1 MAPRK
6 KETLVSSSPKKSYAE
21 VAKAPP
27 PPPKPMVERI
37 PSLARFFLV
46 IISSLALSSTLFTLT
61 SPITLGELGSVSRHL
76 EEWWEVGGL
85 MAWKA
90 VEVALA
96 WALGFDGQ
104 QPYFCRPRGTLLT
117 VSVGRDVLNFSF
129 LIHLPTYALLSSF
142 YGLRPTAVLASYA
155 IVLISTAVPFALLR
169 KPSSVH
175 NLARAPSTAVSNRGI
190 LQDWG
195 ITVYTTI
202 LATAIYTVTIYLSYQ
217 TWLPAQL
224 VVHFER
230 LPSVTR
236 VHAGPAGLPILFLS
250 LLPAGWA
257 ARDFLFVS
265 SAGTPAVQD
274 TEIEK
279 GKRVLPQ
286 HGEYLAST
294 VYRKTWGAL
303 SWRTRVLIKRTVTLA
318 TVLMANTIIQVA
330 GTVSGASFEGASA
343 WGFVWTAATLVVGLV
358 YGWIE
363 AVDGL

>member
-6 KETLVSSSPKKSYAE
+6 REALVSSSPKKSYAE

-27 PPPKPMVERI
+27 PSPKTMAERI
-37 PSLARFFLV
+37 PSLARFFLI

-61 SPITLGELGSVSRHL
+61 SPITLGELGLVSRHL

-85 MAWKA
+85 MAWKT

-96 WALGFDGQ
+96 WASGFDGH
-104 QPYFCRPRGTLLT
+104 
-117 VSVGRDVLNFSF
+117 DVLNFSF

-142 YGLRPTAVLASYA
+142 YGLRPTTVLASYA
-155 IVLISTAVPFALLR
+155 IVLVSTAVPFALLR
-169 KPSSVH
+169 NPNLVH
-175 NLARAPSTAVSNRGI
+175 NLARAPSTAVFNRGI

-195 ITVYTTI
+195 ITIYTI
-202 LATAIYTVTIYLSYQ
+202 VLATAIYTVTLYLSYQ

-230 LPSVTR
+230 LPNITR
-236 VHAGPAGLPILFLS
+236 VHAGPAGLPILFFS

-279 GKRVLPQ
+279 GKSMLPEQ
-286 HGEYLAST
+286 GEYLAST
-294 VYRKTWGAL
+294 VYRKTWGSL
-303 SWRTRVLIKRTVTLA
+303 SRRTRVLTKRTVTLA
-318 TVLMANTIIQVA
+318 TVLMANTVIQVA
-330 GTVSGASFEGASA
+330 GTVNGASFEGASA
-343 WGFVWTAATLVVGLV
+343 WGFVWAVATLVVGLV